1 MSKTLSLGTD
11 NIGKLLFNYATPAII
26 AMASSSLY
34 HLIDSAFV
42 GHGVGGAAI
51 AGMAI
56 TMPIM
61 NIGSAFGAMVG
72 VGAGARISLRL
83 GEGNKSA
90 AEKTLCNAVILNIII
105 GFTIMAVML
114 TFLDEILVL
123 FSGGEASAETLTY
136 AKDFMR
142 IILWGNVTMHLY
154 LGMNDMI
161 RSSGNPRKSM
171 AIMLTSVAI
180 NLALNPLF
188 IFVFHWGIQGSA
200 AATVIAQFVSFLLAL
215 SHFCSKKS
223 FLRFKREAFHLDWKI
238 VGNILSIGLAP
249 FLMNICASIVV
260 AFVNTAMLKYG
271 GADLYVGAYGI
282 VNRIVLLFIMVIM
295 GLNQGMQPIVGYNY
309 GAKNYARVRKAVYMT
324 ICCGVVIATLGFILG
339 QTIPDVIARA
349 FVDSSKGGNE
359 HLIVDAAA
367 KGLRLVLM
375 VFPLVGFQIVVG
387 GFFQYIGKA
396 PLAILMSLTR
406 QLLFLLPLLSLLP
419 RHFGAQGV
427 WISMP
432 IADTASIILAF
443 VLFVWQM
450 HKIKQLELQT
460 MVNPDGRSTN
470 RLLYILVGLGVT
482 ISLGA
487 AAAFLFLSGTLDKKA
502 DKEQEKVSTPQIEVT
517 QNIPTEEAIAP
528 AEQSVAPGRGQ
539 QVGCREDSLQC
550 RNPEYHYRLYDNG
563 GDAHLLGR
571 DSGAL

>member
-61 NIGSAFGAMVG
+61 NIGAAFGAMVG

-83 GEGNKSA
+83 GEGNKAA

-123 FSGGEASAETLTY
+123 FSGGKASAETLAY

-142 IILWGNVTMHLY
+142 IILLGNVTMHLY

-161 RSSGNPRKSM
+161 RASGNPRKSM
-171 AIMLTSVAI
+171 AIMLTSVAV

-188 IFVFHWGIQGSA
+188 IFVFKWGIQGSA
-200 AATVIAQFVSFLLAL
+200 AATVIAQIVSFSIAL

-223 FLRFKREAFHLDWKI
+223 FLRFKREAFHFDWKI

-249 FLMNICASIVV
+249 FLMNICASAVV
-260 AFVNTAMLKYG
+260 AFVNTAMLEYG
-271 GADLYVGAYGI
+271 GTGVHDIVTRDQGAADLYVGAYGI
-282 VNRIVLLFIMVIM
+282 VNRIALLFIMVVM

-309 GAKNYARVRKAVYMT
+309 GAKNYARVRKAVNMT
-324 ICCGVVIATLGFILG
+324 ICCGVVIATLGFLLG
-339 QTIPDVIARA
+339 ETIPHIIAHA
-349 FVDSSKGGNE
+349 FVDSSQGGDDK
-359 HLIVDAAA
+359 LIVEAATQ
-367 KGLRLVLM
+367 GMRLILS
-375 VFPLVGFQIVVG
+375 VFPLVGFQVVVG

-396 PLAILMSLTR
+396 PLAIFISLTR
-406 QLLFLLPLLSLLP
+406 QLIFLLPLLCFLP
-419 RHFGAQGV
+419 QKFGAYGV

-432 IADTASIILAF
+432 IADSASILLAA
-443 VLFVWQM
+443 VLFVWQIR
-450 HKIKQLELQT
+450 KIKQMEL
-460 MVNPDGRSTN
+460 R
-470 RLLYILVGLGVT
+470 
-482 ISLGA
+482 
-487 AAAFLFLSGTLDKKA
+487 
-502 DKEQEKVSTPQIEVT
+502 
-517 QNIPTEEAIAP
+517 
-528 AEQSVAPGRGQ
+528 
-539 QVGCREDSLQC
+539 
-550 RNPEYHYRLYDNG
+550 
-563 GDAHLLGR
+563 
-571 DSGAL
+571 

>member
-61 NIGSAFGAMVG
+61 NIGAAFGAMVG

-83 GEGNKSA
+83 GEGNKAA

-105 GFTIMAVML
+105 GLSIMVFML

-123 FSGGEASAETLTY
+123 FSGGKASAETLAY
-136 AKDFMR
+136 AKDFMK
-142 IILWGNVTMHLY
+142 IILLGNVTMHLY

-171 AIMLTSVAI
+171 AIMLTSVAV
-180 NLALNPLF
+180 NLTLNPLF
-188 IFVFHWGIQGSA
+188 IFVFKWGIQGSA
-200 AATVIAQFVSFLLAL
+200 AATVIAQFVSFTIAL

-223 FLRFKREAFHLDWKI
+223 FLRFKREAFHFDWKI

-249 FLMNICASIVV
+249 FLMNICASVVV

-271 GADLYVGAYGI
+271 GADLYVSAYGI
-282 VNRIVLLFIMVIM
+282 VNRIALLFIMVVM

-309 GAKNYARVRKAVYMT
+309 GAKNYARVRKVVYMT
-324 ICCGVVIATLGFILG
+324 ICCGVAFATLGFILG
-339 QTIPDVIARA
+339 ETIPDVIARA
-349 FVDSSKGGNE
+349 FVDSENGNDS
-359 HLIVDAAA
+359 LIVEAATQ
-367 KGLRLVLM
+367 GLRIVLA
-375 VFPLVGFQIVVG
+375 VFPLVGFQVVVG

-396 PLAILMSLTR
+396 PLAIFISLTR
-406 QLLFLLPLLSLLP
+406 QLIFLLPLLWFLP
-419 RHFGAQGV
+419 REFGAHGV

-432 IADTASIILAF
+432 IADSASIVLALILF
-443 VLFVWQM
+443 IWQIR
-450 HKIKQLELQT
+450 KIKRMELQLK
-460 MVNPDGRSTN
+460 R
-470 RLLYILVGLGVT
+470 
-482 ISLGA
+482 
-487 AAAFLFLSGTLDKKA
+487 
-502 DKEQEKVSTPQIEVT
+502 
-517 QNIPTEEAIAP
+517 
-528 AEQSVAPGRGQ
+528 
-539 QVGCREDSLQC
+539 
-550 RNPEYHYRLYDNG
+550 
-563 GDAHLLGR
+563 
-571 DSGAL
+571 

>member
-61 NIGSAFGAMVG
+61 NIGAAFGAMVG

-83 GEGNKSA
+83 GEGNKAA

-123 FSGGEASAETLTY
+123 FSGGKASAETLAY

-142 IILWGNVTMHLY
+142 IILLGNVTMHLY

-161 RSSGNPRKSM
+161 RASGNPRKSM
-171 AIMLTSVAI
+171 AIMLTSVAV

-188 IFVFHWGIQGSA
+188 IFVFKWGIQGSA
-200 AATVIAQFVSFLLAL
+200 AATVIAQIVSFSIAL

-223 FLRFKREAFHLDWKI
+223 FLRFKREAFHFDWKI

-249 FLMNICASIVV
+249 FLMNICASAVV
-260 AFVNTAMLKYG
+260 TFVNMAMLEYG
-271 GADLYVGAYGI
+271 GTGVHDIVTRDQGAADLYVGAYGI
-282 VNRIVLLFIMVIM
+282 VNRIALLFIMVVM

-309 GAKNYARVRKAVYMT
+309 GAKNYARVRKAVNMT
-324 ICCGVVIATLGFILG
+324 ICCGVVIATLGFLLG
-339 QTIPDVIARA
+339 ETIPHIIAHA
-349 FVDSSKGGNE
+349 FVDSSQGGDDK
-359 HLIVDAAA
+359 LIVEAATQ
-367 KGLRLVLM
+367 GMRLILS
-375 VFPLVGFQIVVG
+375 VFPLVGFQVVVG

-396 PLAILMSLTR
+396 PLAIFISLTR
-406 QLLFLLPLLSLLP
+406 QLIFLLPLLCFLP
-419 RHFGAQGV
+419 QKFGAYGV

-432 IADTASIILAF
+432 IADSASILLAA
-443 VLFVWQM
+443 VLFVWQIR
-450 HKIKQLELQT
+450 KIKQMEL
-460 MVNPDGRSTN
+460 R
-470 RLLYILVGLGVT
+470 
-482 ISLGA
+482 
-487 AAAFLFLSGTLDKKA
+487 
-502 DKEQEKVSTPQIEVT
+502 
-517 QNIPTEEAIAP
+517 
-528 AEQSVAPGRGQ
+528 
-539 QVGCREDSLQC
+539 
-550 RNPEYHYRLYDNG
+550 
-563 GDAHLLGR
+563 
-571 DSGAL
+571 

>member
-42 GHGVGGAAI
+42 GHGVGGEAI

-61 NIGSAFGAMVG
+61 NIGAAFGAMVG

-83 GEGNKSA
+83 GEGNKAA

-105 GFTIMAVML
+105 GFTIMATML
-114 TFLDEILVL
+114 TFLDDILVL
-123 FSGGEASAETLTY
+123 FSGGKASAETLAY
-136 AKDFMR
+136 AKDFMQ
-142 IILWGNVTMHLY
+142 IILLGNVTMHLY

-171 AIMLTSVAI
+171 AIMLTSVAV

-188 IFVFHWGIQGSA
+188 IFVFGWGIKGSA
-200 AATVIAQFVSFLLAL
+200 IATVIAQFISFLLAL

-223 FLRFKREAFHLDWKI
+223 FLRFKREAFHFDWKI

-271 GADLYVGAYGI
+271 GADMYVGAYGI
-282 VNRIVLLFIMVIM
+282 VNRIVLLFIMVIQ

-324 ICCGVVIATLGFILG
+324 IGCGVVIATLGFILG
-339 QTIPDVIARA
+339 ETIPHIIAQA

-359 HLIVDAAA
+359 KLIVDAAA
-367 KGLRLVLM
+367 EGLRLVLM

-419 RHFGAQGV
+419 RQLGAQGV

-432 IADTASIILAF
+432 IADTVSIILAF

-450 HKIKQLELQT
+450 RKIKQLELQQ
-460 MVNPDGRSTN
+460 N
-470 RLLYILVGLGVT
+470 
-482 ISLGA
+482 SL
-487 AAAFLFLSGTLDKKA
+487 
-502 DKEQEKVSTPQIEVT
+502 
-517 QNIPTEEAIAP
+517 
-528 AEQSVAPGRGQ
+528 
-539 QVGCREDSLQC
+539 
-550 RNPEYHYRLYDNG
+550 
-563 GDAHLLGR
+563 
-571 DSGAL
+571 

>member
-26 AMASSSLY
+26 AMTSSSLY

-42 GHGVGGAAI
+42 GHGVGGEAI

-61 NIGSAFGAMVG
+61 NIGAAFGAMVG

-83 GEGNKSA
+83 GEGNKAA

-105 GFTIMAVML
+105 GFTIMATML
-114 TFLDEILVL
+114 TFLDDILVL
-123 FSGGEASAETLTY
+123 FSGGKASAETLAY
-136 AKDFMR
+136 AKDFMQ
-142 IILWGNVTMHLY
+142 IILLGNVTMHLY

-171 AIMLTSVAI
+171 AIMLTSVAV

-188 IFVFHWGIQGSA
+188 IFVFGWGIKGSA
-200 AATVIAQFVSFLLAL
+200 IATVIAQFISFLLAL

-223 FLRFKREAFHLDWKI
+223 FLRFKREAFHFDWKI

-271 GADLYVGAYGI
+271 GADMYVGAYGI
-282 VNRIVLLFIMVIM
+282 VNRIVLLFIMVIQ

-324 ICCGVVIATLGFILG
+324 IGCGVVIATLGFILG
-339 QTIPDVIARA
+339 ETIPHIIAQA

-359 HLIVDAAA
+359 KLIVDAAA
-367 KGLRLVLM
+367 EGLRLVLM

-406 QLLFLLPLLSLLP
+406 QLLFLLPLLWFLP
-419 RHFGAQGV
+419 RQLGAQGV

-450 HKIKQLELQT
+450 RKIKQLELQQK
-460 MVNPDGRSTN
+460 
-470 RLLYILVGLGVT
+470 
-482 ISLGA
+482 SL
-487 AAAFLFLSGTLDKKA
+487 
-502 DKEQEKVSTPQIEVT
+502 
-517 QNIPTEEAIAP
+517 
-528 AEQSVAPGRGQ
+528 
-539 QVGCREDSLQC
+539 
-550 RNPEYHYRLYDNG
+550 
-563 GDAHLLGR
+563 
-571 DSGAL
+571 

>member
-1 MSKTLSLGTD
+1 LGTD
-11 NIGKLLFNYATPAII
+11 NIGKLLFNYAMPAII

-34 HLIDSAFV
+34 HIIDSVFV
-42 GHGVGGAAI
+42 GRGVGGEAI

-61 NIGSAFGAMVG
+61 NIGAAFGAMIG

-83 GEGNKSA
+83 GEGNKAA

-105 GFTIMAVML
+105 GFTIMALML
-114 TFLDEILVL
+114 TFLDDILVL
-123 FSGGEASAETLTY
+123 FSGGKATAETLAY
-136 AKDFMR
+136 AKDFMQ
-142 IILWGNVTMHLY
+142 IILLGNVTMHLY

-171 AIMLTSVAI
+171 AIMLTSVAV

-188 IFVFHWGIQGSA
+188 IFVFGWGIKGSA
-200 AATVIAQFVSFLLAL
+200 AATVIAQFISFLLAL

-271 GADLYVGAYGI
+271 GADLYVSAYGI
-282 VNRIVLLFIMVIM
+282 VNRIVLLFIMVIQ

-324 ICCGVVIATLGFILG
+324 IGCGVAIASLGFILG
-339 QTIPDVIARA
+339 ETIPHIIAQS
-349 FVDSSKGGNE
+349 FVDTSKGGNE
-359 HLIVDAAA
+359 QLIVDAAS

-406 QLLFLLPLLSLLP
+406 QLLFLLPLLWFLP
-419 RHFGAQGV
+419 RQLGAPGV

-443 VLFVWQM
+443 SLFVWQM
-450 HKIKQLELQT
+450 RKIKRLEQQQLK
-460 MVNPDGRSTN
+460 NS
-470 RLLYILVGLGVT
+470 
-482 ISLGA
+482 
-487 AAAFLFLSGTLDKKA
+487 
-502 DKEQEKVSTPQIEVT
+502 
-517 QNIPTEEAIAP
+517 
-528 AEQSVAPGRGQ
+528 
-539 QVGCREDSLQC
+539 
-550 RNPEYHYRLYDNG
+550 
-563 GDAHLLGR
+563 
-571 DSGAL
+571 

>member
-1 MSKTLSLGTD
+1 MSKTLSLGSD

-26 AMASSSLY
+26 AMTSSSLY

-83 GEGNKSA
+83 GEGNKAA
-90 AEKTLCNAVILNIII
+90 AEKTLCNAVILNIVI

-114 TFLDEILVL
+114 GFLDEILVL
-123 FSGGEASAETLTY
+123 FSGGKASAETLAY
-136 AKDFMR
+136 AKDFMQ
-142 IILWGNVTMHLY
+142 IILLGNVTMHLY

-171 AIMLTSVAI
+171 VIMLTSVAI
-180 NLALNPLF
+180 NLILNPLF
-188 IFVFHWGIQGSA
+188 IFVFKWGIQGSA
-200 AATVIAQFVSFLLAL
+200 AATVIAQFVSFLIAL

-223 FLRFKREAFHLDWKI
+223 FLHFKREAFHVDWKI
-238 VGNILSIGLAP
+238 IGNILSIGLAP

-271 GADLYVGAYGI
+271 GADLYVSAYGI
-282 VNRIVLLFIMVIM
+282 VNRIALLFIMVVQ

-324 ICCGVVIATLGFILG
+324 ICCGVAFASIGFILG

-349 FVDSSKGGNE
+349 FIDSNNGDDR
-359 HLIVDAAA
+359 LIVDAAA
-367 KGLRLVLM
+367 QGLRIVLA
-375 VFPLVGFQIVVG
+375 VFPLVGFQVVVG

-396 PLAILMSLTR
+396 QLAILMSLTR
-406 QLLFLLPLLSLLP
+406 QLLFLLPLLWLLP
-419 RHFGAQGV
+419 RQLGAHGV

-443 VLFVWQM
+443 VLFVWQIR
-450 HKIKQLELQT
+450 KIKQQE
-460 MVNPDGRSTN
+460 RS
-470 RLLYILVGLGVT
+470 IP
-482 ISLGA
+482 IC
-487 AAAFLFLSGTLDKKA
+487 
-502 DKEQEKVSTPQIEVT
+502 KE
-517 QNIPTEEAIAP
+517 
-528 AEQSVAPGRGQ
+528 
-539 QVGCREDSLQC
+539 
-550 RNPEYHYRLYDNG
+550 
-563 GDAHLLGR
+563 
-571 DSGAL
+571 

>member
-1 MSKTLSLGTD
+1 MSKPLSLGSD

-61 NIGSAFGAMVG
+61 NIGAAFGAMVG

-83 GEGNKSA
+83 GEGNKAA

-114 TFLDEILVL
+114 GFLDEILEL
-123 FSGGEASAETLTY
+123 FSGGKASAETLAY
-136 AKDFMR
+136 AKDFMQ
-142 IILWGNVTMHLY
+142 IILLGNVTMHLY

-161 RSSGNPRKSM
+161 RASGNPRKSM
-171 AIMLTSVAI
+171 AIMLTSVAV

-188 IFVFHWGIQGSA
+188 IFVFEWGIRGSA
-200 AATVIAQFVSFLLAL
+200 AATIIAQFVSFLIAL

-223 FLRFKREAFHLDWKI
+223 FLHFKREAFHFDWKI

-249 FLMNICASIVV
+249 FLMNICASVVV

-271 GADLYVGAYGI
+271 GADLYVSAYGI
-282 VNRIVLLFIMVIM
+282 VNRIALLFIMVVM

-309 GAKNYARVRKAVYMT
+309 GAKNYARVRKVVYMT
-324 ICCGVVIATLGFILG
+324 ICCGVAFATLGFILG
-339 QTIPDVIARA
+339 ETIPDVIARA
-349 FVDSSKGGNE
+349 FVDSENGNDS
-359 HLIVDAAA
+359 LIVEAATQ
-367 KGLRLVLM
+367 GLRIVLA
-375 VFPLVGFQIVVG
+375 VFPLVGFQVVVG

-396 PLAILMSLTR
+396 PLAIFISLTR
-406 QLLFLLPLLSLLP
+406 QLIFLLPLLWFLP
-419 RHFGAQGV
+419 REFGAHGV

-432 IADTASIILAF
+432 IADSASIVLALILF
-443 VLFVWQM
+443 IWQIR
-450 HKIKQLELQT
+450 KIKRMELQLK
-460 MVNPDGRSTN
+460 R
-470 RLLYILVGLGVT
+470 
-482 ISLGA
+482 
-487 AAAFLFLSGTLDKKA
+487 
-502 DKEQEKVSTPQIEVT
+502 
-517 QNIPTEEAIAP
+517 
-528 AEQSVAPGRGQ
+528 
-539 QVGCREDSLQC
+539 
-550 RNPEYHYRLYDNG
+550 
-563 GDAHLLGR
+563 
-571 DSGAL
+571 

>member
-1 MSKTLSLGTD
+1 MCGNDRFCIFAIAMGKSATQSLGTD
-11 NIGKLLFNYATPAII
+11 NIGSLLFSYATPAII
-26 AMASSSLY
+26 AMATSSLY

-83 GEGNKSA
+83 GEGNKAA
-90 AEKTLCNAVILNIII
+90 AEKTLCNAVILNVII
-105 GFTIMAVML
+105 GFTIMALML

-123 FSGGEASAETLTY
+123 FSGGRASAETLAY
-136 AKDFMR
+136 AKEFMQ
-142 IILWGNVTMHLY
+142 IILLGNVTMHLY

-180 NLALNPLF
+180 NLMLNPLF
-188 IFVFHWGIQGSA
+188 IFKFGWGIRGSA
-200 AATVIAQFVSFLLAL
+200 AATVISQIVAFGIAL

-223 FLRFKREAFHLDWKI
+223 FLRFKREAFHFDWKI

-260 AFVNTAMLKYG
+260 AFVNTAMLRYG
-271 GADLYVGAYGI
+271 GMGVHDMIPRDKGAADLYVGAYGI
-282 VNRIVLLFIMVIM
+282 VNRIALLFIMVVL

-309 GAKNYARVRKAVYMT
+309 GAKNYGRVRKAVFMT
-324 ICCGVVIATLGFILG
+324 ICCGVVIATLGFLLCELA
-339 QTIPDVIARA
+339 PEFIARA
-349 FVDSSKGGNE
+349 FVDSSKGGDDQ
-359 HLIVDAAA
+359 LMVTAAA
-367 KGLRLVLM
+367 QGMRLVLVM
-375 VFPLVGFQIVVG
+375 FPLVGFQVVVG

-396 PLAILMSLTR
+396 QLAIFMSLTR
-406 QLLFLLPLLSLLP
+406 QLLFLLPLLWFLP
-419 RHFGAQGV
+419 RSLGAYGV

-432 IADTASIILAF
+432 IADTASILLAA

-450 HKIKQLELQT
+450 RKIRRME
-460 MVNPDGRSTN
+460 N
-470 RLLYILVGLGVT
+470 
-482 ISLGA
+482 
-487 AAAFLFLSGTLDKKA
+487 
-502 DKEQEKVSTPQIEVT
+502 
-517 QNIPTEEAIAP
+517 
-528 AEQSVAPGRGQ
+528 
-539 QVGCREDSLQC
+539 
-550 RNPEYHYRLYDNG
+550 
-563 GDAHLLGR
+563 
-571 DSGAL
+571 